1 MKYAADARILLTDDP
16 AELAWLA
23 IEPLWH
29 ELPLHP
35 PARLSAFMA
44 NLTPGQRGL
53 IALDWCQKEIRN
65 GGIEQLLVN
74 STGGLIP
81 FAIDGFRLIGGSSY
95 AAILEEVVQQLG
107 PEYPLAR
114 AFRKRMVDALSPT
127 QRRRIDELDTEFLN
141 LLTLPDH
148 DLEQLRGG
156 FVRTHPNEFVR
167 PDGAA

>member
-1 MKYAADARILLTDDP
+1 MKYAADARILLTDDL

-23 IEPLWH
+23 IEPLWD

-81 FAIDGFRLIGGSSY
+81 FAIDGFRLIGGNSY
-95 AAILEEVVQQLG
+95 AVILEEVVEQLG
-107 PEYPLAR
+107 PEYPVTR
-114 AFRKRMVDALSPT
+114 ALRKRALDALSRT
-127 QRRRIDELDTEFLN
+127 QRRRIDELDTEFRN
-141 LLTLPDH
+141 LLTVPGH
-148 DLEQLRGG
+148 DLEKLRGG
-156 FVRTHPNEFVR
+156 FVRTHPNEFLR